1 MNKKTTPSKL
11 ATTFAE
17 LEQITQKFENE
28 EINLEEGIPLFKRG
42 LKLAKELKM
51 RLTAIENEIAEIKD
65 DFVKLET
72 GNNSSSKD

>member
-1 MNKKTTPSKL
+1 MNKKSNPSKL
-11 ATTFAE
+11 STTFAE

-51 RLTAIENEIAEIKD
+51 RLTAIENEITEIKD
-65 DFVKLET
+65 DFAKLEAKK
-72 GNNSSSKD
+72 SIED